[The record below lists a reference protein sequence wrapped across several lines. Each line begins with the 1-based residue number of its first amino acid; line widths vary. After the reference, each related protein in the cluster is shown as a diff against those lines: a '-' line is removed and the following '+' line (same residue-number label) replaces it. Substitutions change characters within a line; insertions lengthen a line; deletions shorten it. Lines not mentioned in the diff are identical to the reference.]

1 MSGLARIFTH
11 FDKVEICYN
20 NININQTK
28 EDNNLKMYFIIYV
41 NFEKI
46 RYDRNLQ
53 KNSFINLKFK

>member
-46 RYDRNLQ
+46 RSDRNLQ
-53 KNSFINLKFK
+53 KTLS